1 MKQDK
6 AWYGIGTPEEVIA
19 GSKDNC
25 SDNDYDLNSVIDFF
39 NSATA
44 VIKAKREHLEV
55 IDETRSSKTAIKTPK
70 VVVTTIRANTQ
81 LGLEVGAW
89 AELGNRFGKF
99 GVVGFVW

>member
-1 MKQDK
+1 MKSWIISEGLISLLLDVKQDE

-25 SDNDYDLNSVIDFF
+25 SDNDYDLNYVIDFF

-55 IDETRSSKTAIKTPK
+55 INEMRSSKTAIKTPK
-70 VVVTTIRANTQ
+70 VVVEAI
-81 LGLEVGAW
+81 
-89 AELGNRFGKF
+89 
-99 GVVGFVW
+99 

>member
-25 SDNDYDLNSVIDFF
+25 SDNDYDLNYVIDFF

-55 IDETRSSKTAIKTPK
+55 INEMRSSKTAIKTPK
-70 VVVTTIRANTQ
+70 VVVEAI
-81 LGLEVGAW
+81 
-89 AELGNRFGKF
+89 
-99 GVVGFVW
+99 